1 MRRTVLTLMLL
12 AVLGAAV
19 AWGLGGFD
27 GPARWAAG
35 VQRDAQ
41 NAMADA
47 LRALHSGQ
55 PGAIWALWGLA
66 FTYGVAHAAG
76 PGHGK
81 VLIGAYGA
89 GQRVA
94 LRRLTLIAVLA
105 SLAQA
110 TTAVVL
116 VYAGVGLFALSRA
129 QLEGLA
135 ADWLDPLSFGVVGAL
150 GLWLIWRGARRWRHL
165 PPSPG
170 GAEGGAGPAHTG
182 SAHASHAHASHA
194 HASHDD
200 SASFSRTSHAC
211 TSHAHAGRDNAH
223 CHDAEDTPAPRA
235 SDAAPAQAHGHGAA
249 PCPSCGHRHGPA
261 LDEVAALRGWRDAAL
276 LIGAIALRPCTGAL
290 FLLILTWRMGLEG
303 AGIAGAYA
311 MGLGTALI
319 TVGVAALAVLGR
331 EGALLWAGRLT
342 AVTRLMPVAE
352 VLAGA
357 VVVAIAAQMLLA

>member
-1 MRRTVLTLMLL
+1 MRRSVLTLMLL
-12 AVLGAAV
+12 AVLGAAAV
-19 AWGLGGFD
+19 WGFGGFD
-27 GPARWAAG
+27 GLARWAAG

-47 LRALHSGQ
+47 LRALHAGQ
-55 PGAIWALWGLA
+55 PGAVWALWGLA

-135 ADWLDPLSFGVVGAL
+135 ADWLDPLSFGAVGAL
-150 GLWLIWRGARRWRHL
+150 GLWLIWRGARRWWVL
-165 PPSPG
+165 PSG
-170 GAEGGAGPAHTG
+170 GRDDGAAPASAGPGPGQA
-182 SAHASHAHASHA
+182 ADAYHAPA
-194 HASHDD
+194 
-200 SASFSRTSHAC
+200 
-211 TSHAHAGRDNAH
+211 SHAHAGRAPASHAPASHVHAGRDHAH
-223 CHDAEDTPAPRA
+223 SHHAEDSLAPRV
-235 SDAAPAQAHGHGAA
+235 SDAMSLKAHDHGAA

-276 LIGAIALRPCTGAL
+276 LIGAIAMRPCTGAL

-319 TVGVAALAVLGR
+319 TVAVAALAVLGR